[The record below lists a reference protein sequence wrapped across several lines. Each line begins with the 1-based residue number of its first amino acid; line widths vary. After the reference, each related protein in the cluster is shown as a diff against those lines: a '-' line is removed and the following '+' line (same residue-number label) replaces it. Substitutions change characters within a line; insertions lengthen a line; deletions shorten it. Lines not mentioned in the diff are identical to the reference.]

1 MAFPCGASINHCAA
15 HWTPNPNDTTVLTDK
30 DVVKFDFGTQVN
42 GLIIDCAFTVAF
54 DPVFDNLL
62 NAAKDA
68 TNTGIREMGIDARLG
83 EVG

>member
-1 MAFPCGASINHCAA
+1 M
-15 HWTPNPNDTTVLTDK
+15 
-30 DVVKFDFGTQVN
+30 
-42 GLIIDCAFTVAF
+42 IIDCAFTVAF

-83 EVG
+83 EVGEAIQEAMESYELDLNGKTLPIKSVRNLNGHSIGPYRVI